1 MTSNEITAFIDN
13 CNSINKN
20 LIQYNKAKSA
30 RKTATVLSNIS
41 YYEGDW
47 IKENKNWL
55 YSSMDKAE
63 NLYQKATKEGL
74 ESKGK
79 SLLHVEIPYLNPED
93 APTPSNI
100 KFHTPDIEPETPVVP
115 SDVLTSSTYIP
126 ETGTVVHTPAG
137 HPPVAETKT
146 VHIPIEVDIAEQTQS
161 SNQEFKQAMSDVL
174 PPPIHTEAK
183 TVYQKEVRNALEH
196 APIEYG
202 IEPPHH
208 VEIIPPVPRPV
219 PAHAGLIFQ
228 PAPAPVLPPLPE
240 EIIAEEKTILPIT
253 LTASPE
259 GFVSQDKATG
269 VYPPEAYTPWR
280 GDRFKQKPYSVGR
293 KVNLSEYY
301 WYGANH
307 RPQTTINAKDFIFA
321 K

>member
-1 MTSNEITAFIDN
+1 MTEHAINEFLSMCKKVETHMKTYNIAITKRQTAN
-13 CNSINKN
+13 VS
-20 LIQYNKAKSA
+20 LQVQY
-30 RKTATVLSNIS
+30 V
-41 YYEGDW
+41 
-47 IKENKNWL
+47 KNWV
-55 YSSMDKAE
+55 AE
-63 NLYQKATKEGL
+63 NQSFLYRSRADALDLYQKAFKEGL
-74 ESKGK
+74 K
-79 SLLHVEIPYLNPED
+79 SIAKEIYFANIPTIDPQDKAIPE
-93 APTPSNI
+93 NI
-100 KFHTPDIEPETPVVP
+100 KFIKKETPVAP
-115 SDVLTSSTYIP
+115 SDVPTSSTYDP

-137 HPPVAETKT
+137 HPPVAERKA

-161 SNQEFKQAMSDVL
+161 SNQEFKEAMSDVP
-174 PPPIHTEAK
+174 PPPIQTEAK
-183 TVYQKEVRNALEH
+183 KVYQKEVRNALEH

-219 PAHAGLIFQ
+219 PAHAGLTFQ
-228 PAPAPVLPPLPE
+228 QAPAPVLPPLPE

>member
-1 MTSNEITAFIDN
+1 MTEHEIDEFLDM
-13 CNSINKN
+13 CSRVKEKVEYYNSIINKTQTRGVSKQVQDVKDWVADN
-20 LIQYNKAKSA
+20 QSFLYKARATRTDLFKEAKKQGLDSA
-30 RKTATVLSNIS
+30 GKRLLNSNIPYFDPS
-41 YYEGDW
+41 
-47 IKENKNWL
+47 
-55 YSSMDKAE
+55 DKA
-63 NLYQKATKEGL
+63 
-74 ESKGK
+74 
-79 SLLHVEIPYLNPED
+79 IPED
-93 APTPSNI
+93 I
-100 KFHTPDIEPETPVVP
+100 KFHTITPKDPVVP
-115 SDVLTSSTYIP
+115 SDVPTSSTYIP

-208 VEIIPPVPRPV
+208 VEIIPPATVPA
-219 PAHAGLIFQ
+219 PAHAGLTFQ
-228 PAPAPVLPPLPE
+228 QAPAPVLPPLPE

-269 VYPPEAYTPWR
+269 VYPPEAYTWR

>member
-1 MTSNEITAFIDN
+1 MTSNEISAFTTR
-13 CNSINKN
+13 CNEIKSNIMSYK
-20 LIQYNKAKSA
+20 QAKSA
-30 RKTATVLSNIS
+30 KKINATKETTIS

-55 YSSMDKAE
+55 YSSIDKAE

-74 ESKGK
+74 ESKGE

-100 KFHTPDIEPETPVVP
+100 KFHTPDIEPETPVAP
-115 SDVLTSSTYIP
+115 SDVPTSSTYIP

-183 TVYQKEVRNALEH
+183 KVYQKEVRNALEH

-219 PAHAGLIFQ
+219 